1 MTGTQHMPNPTI
13 LVTGAAND
21 IGRAAS
27 KALAES
33 GATVILLDND
43 VAGLESLY
51 DEIEAASF
59 PQAAIYPMDLTGAT
73 GEDYE
78 QLADTVA
85 DNFGQLDGL
94 LHCAAILGVMSR
106 VDDYD
111 IENWFKV
118 MQTNLNAPFLLTRAL
133 LPLLRKSQAASILF
147 CDDGLGSGAKAYQG
161 AYGVS
166 KAGSKAL
173 MSILADEL
181 ENSSIRVN
189 SYDPGNVAT
198 ELRRQAFPAEDA
210 DSLVI
215 ADDAARMIVD
225 IMNRHDSH
233 GKHLPTQ
240 D

>member
-1 MTGTQHMPNPTI
+1 MSNSTI

-33 GATVILLDND
+33 GVTVILLDKD

-51 DEIEAASF
+51 DEIEAAGF
-59 PQAAIYPMDLTGAT
+59 PEAAIYPMDLNGAT
-73 GEDYE
+73 GDDYE
-78 QLADTVA
+78 QLANTVA
-85 DNFGQLDGL
+85 DNFEQLDGL
-94 LHCAAILGVMSR
+94 LHCAAMLGVMSR

-147 CDDGLGSGAKAYQG
+147 CADGLGSEAKAYQG

-173 MSILADEL
+173 MSILAYEL

-189 SYDPGNVAT
+189 SYDPGIVAT
-198 ELRRQAFPAEDA
+198 GIRRQAFPAEETDA
-210 DSLVI
+210 LHSP
-215 ADDAARMIVD
+215 DDVAGKIRE
-225 IMNRHDSH
+225 IMGQREAH
-233 GKHLPTQ
+233 GKQLSA
-240 D
+240 

>member
-1 MTGTQHMPNPTI
+1 MSNPTI

-33 GATVILLDND
+33 GATVILLDKD

-51 DEIEAASF
+51 DEIEAAGS
-59 PQAAIYPMDLTGAT
+59 PQAAIYPMDLNGAT

-85 DNFGQLDGL
+85 ENFGQLDGL
-94 LHCAAILGVMSR
+94 LHCAAMLGVMSR

-133 LPLLRKSQAASILF
+133 LPLLRKSHAASILF
-147 CDDGLGSGAKAYQG
+147 CADGLGSEAKAYQG

-166 KAGSKAL
+166 KAGNEAL

-189 SYDPGNVAT
+189 SYDPGIVAT
-198 ELRRQAFPAEDA
+198 GIRRQAFPAEGTDG
-210 DSLVI
+210 LQR
-215 ADDAARMIVD
+215 ADDAAGMIRE
-225 IMNRHDSH
+225 IMDHRDSH
-233 GKHLPTQ
+233 SKHLSRQ
-240 D
+240 DLA